1 MEIIKE
7 LLKEIIRE
15 VVNEEIVPRLDEIQ
29 RLLTKSPVG
38 WTYTTKQAEELLGCN
53 KSTLWRWAK
62 EGKLVPVKRGG
73 RGGRNLYRYEDIERF
88 THKITTNFNTTTMTL
103 KDFEGLIGEG
113 KTIEEIL
120 ALRGESAKELLRG
133 RSIYPPEVLN
143 DKPYKKLTQ
152 SQLRSLLEAMDKFSE
167 GNYDYVP
174 KEGVPFYDLDD
185 IKETIQAYNNSYLY
199 LHILENLSEE

>member
-1 MEIIKE
+1 MEINKE
-7 LLKEIIRE
+7 LLKEIVRE
-15 VVNEEIVPRLDEIQ
+15 VVNEEIVPRLDTTQ
-29 RLLTKSPVG
+29 GLLTKFSPTK
-38 WTYTTKQAEELLGCN
+38 TYTTKQTAELLGCAIP
-53 KSTLWRWAK
+53 TLCRWAK
-62 EGKLVPVKRGG
+62 EGKLVPSKRGG

-88 THKITTNFNTTTMTL
+88 IHKPTTNSNTGTMTL
-103 KDFEGLIGEG
+103 KDFESLIGEG

-120 ALRGESAKELLRG
+120 AIKGESAKELLRG
-133 RSIYPPEVLN
+133 RSIYPPEVLD
-143 DKPYKKLTQ
+143 DKPYEKLTQ
-152 SQLRSLLEAMDKFSE
+152 SQLRSLLETMDKFSE